1 MSDWNLNLNPG
12 NGASKVM
19 LVVKNPPANAGDTR
33 DVSSIRGSGRSPG
46 EGHGNPL
53 QYSIERIPWTEE
65 PVGLQSIVQLENNW
79 TRLNQLSTHTHT
91 QGKEYASEMEG
102 KR

>member
-1 MSDWNLNLNPG
+1 MLLSEAG
-12 NGASKVM
+12 SCCTSQVA
-19 LVVKNPPANAGDTR
+19 LVVKNTPANGGVMSDT
-33 DVSSIRGSGRSPG
+33 DSICGSGRSPG